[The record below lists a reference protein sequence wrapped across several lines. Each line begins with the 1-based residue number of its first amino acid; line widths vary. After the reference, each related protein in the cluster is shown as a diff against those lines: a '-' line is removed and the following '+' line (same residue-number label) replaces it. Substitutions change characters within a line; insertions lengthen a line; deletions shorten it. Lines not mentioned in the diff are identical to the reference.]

1 MIFLRK
7 KAGDVFRN
15 TFSFCL
21 LKLAFH
27 GILIGLSAILLTILL
42 SIGFSIGDDVA
53 SWLLFVW
60 IIVTLIVF
68 FASKHYLE
76 YILKA
81 GHMAASSDYIKT
93 SMTPDRALP
102 YATFR
107 VRKRLNGVTEYHEIC
122 DLISKSNSQI
132 VAYFEKI
139 GFFNKKD
146 SSSAPMLVDIQLGFI
161 NSCCLGYL
169 FIHDRT
175 NIYKTAADAI
185 ATFGCNYKKLLARAN
200 VTAILSIGASALC
213 AIISFILPF
222 VILKSIPATSAAG
235 YSVLISAM
243 FSLMITIALM
253 TSLFAPWMSISIYT
267 TFLKMAQSTAYD
279 AALYGRLCTYSSA
292 FKTLFR
298 RGKESEGYTM
308 QSIPIP
314 KYLRRQDGTVT
325 GEDEYDDNY
334 SDSYFFTDTAID
346 TSFTAA
352 TQSRPVY
359 CHECGSK
366 NIAGSEFCKN
376 CGARF

>member
-81 GHMAASSDYIKT
+81 GHMAAASDYIKT

-107 VRKRLNGVTEYHEIC
+107 VRKRLNAVTEYHEIC

-185 ATFGCNYKKLLARAN
+185 ATFGCNYKKLLSRAN
-200 VTAILSIGASALC
+200 VTAILSICASAVC
-213 AIISFILPF
+213 AILSFILPF
-222 VILKSIPATSAAG
+222 AILKSIPATSAAG
-235 YSVLISAM
+235 YCVLISAM

-267 TFLKMAQSTAYD
+267 TFLKMAQSTVYD

-325 GEDEYDDNY
+325 GEDEYDENY

-346 TSFTAA
+346 ASFIASA
-352 TQSRPVY
+352 QARPVY
-359 CHECGSK
+359 CNECGSK
-366 NIAGSEFCKN
+366 NIAGSEYCKN